1 MTRTT
6 EYKSPL
12 GRMLLAVDEEGLTG
26 AWFEGQKY
34 LPEGVAPE
42 NEETALPPV
51 LESAC
56 RWLDLYFSGQEP
68 DFMPRLH
75 LEGTA
80 FRRAVWELLR
90 KIPYGKTTT
99 YGALAKQLEAETG
112 RRVSAQAVGG
122 AVGHNP
128 VSILVSCHRV
138 VGQQGSL
145 TGYAGGLDKK
155 LRLLILEN
163 TSAEPLYQ
171 KMYLNV
177 SSFWAILNGVDYA
190 ELGTFAVILAVA
202 LCGMEL

>member
-68 DFMPRLH
+68 DFMLRLH

-128 VSILVSCHRV
+128 VSILVPCHRV

-163 TSAEPLYQ
+163 PSAEPLYQ
-171 KMYLNV
+171 KMYL
-177 SSFWAILNGVDYA
+177 ADLH
-190 ELGTFAVILAVA
+190 
-202 LCGMEL
+202 

>member
-12 GRMLLAVDEEGLTG
+12 GRMPLAVDEEGLTG

-34 LPEGVAPE
+34 FARDLSDERTE
-42 NEETALPPV
+42 QETPALT
-51 LESAC
+51 EAR

-112 RRVSAQAVGG
+112 RRGSAQAVGG

-128 VSILVSCHRV
+128 VSILVPCHRV

-163 TSAEPLYQ
+163 PSAEPLY
-171 KMYLNV
+171 
-177 SSFWAILNGVDYA
+177 
-190 ELGTFAVILAVA
+190 
-202 LCGMEL
+202 

>member
-1 MTRTT
+1 MLYTG
-6 EYKSPL
+6 YYHSPL
-12 GRMLLAVDEEGLTG
+12 GRLLLAADEIGLTG
-26 AWFEGQKY
+26 LWFERQRYFAQG
-34 LPEGVAPE
+34 LAPVHQDA
-42 NEETALPPV
+42 ETAIL
-51 LESAC
+51 AQTR

-128 VSILVSCHRV
+128 VSILVPCHRV

-163 TSAEPLYQ
+163 PSAEPLY
-171 KMYLNV
+171 
-177 SSFWAILNGVDYA
+177 
-190 ELGTFAVILAVA
+190 
-202 LCGMEL
+202 

>member
-99 YGALAKQLEAETG
+99 YGALAQQLEAETG

-122 AVGHNP
+122 AVGHTP

-163 TSAEPLYQ
+163 PSAEPLYQ
-171 KMYLNV
+171 KMYL
-177 SSFWAILNGVDYA
+177 ADLH
-190 ELGTFAVILAVA
+190 
-202 LCGMEL
+202 

>member
-1 MTRTT
+1 
-6 EYKSPL
+6 
-12 GRMLLAVDEEGLTG
+12 
-26 AWFEGQKY
+26 
-34 LPEGVAPE
+34 
-42 NEETALPPV
+42 
-51 LESAC
+51 
-56 RWLDLYFSGQEP
+56 
-68 DFMPRLH
+68 MPRLH

-163 TSAEPLYQ
+163 PSAEPLYQ
-171 KMYLNV
+171 KMYL
-177 SSFWAILNGVDYA
+177 ADLH
-190 ELGTFAVILAVA
+190 
-202 LCGMEL
+202 

>member
-12 GRMLLAVDEEGLTG
+12 GRMPLAVDEEGLTG

-90 KIPYGKTTT
+90 KIPYGKTTI

-128 VSILVSCHRV
+128 VSILVPCHRV

-163 TSAEPLYQ
+163 PSAEPLY
-171 KMYLNV
+171 
-177 SSFWAILNGVDYA
+177 
-190 ELGTFAVILAVA
+190 
-202 LCGMEL
+202 

>member
-90 KIPYGKTTT
+90 KIPYGETTT

-163 TSAEPLYQ
+163 PSAEPLYQ
-171 KMYLNV
+171 KMYL
-177 SSFWAILNGVDYA
+177 ADLH
-190 ELGTFAVILAVA
+190 
-202 LCGMEL
+202 

>member
-90 KIPYGKTTT
+90 KIPYGNTTT

-163 TSAEPLYQ
+163 PSAEPLYQ
-171 KMYLNV
+171 KMYL
-177 SSFWAILNGVDYA
+177 ADLH
-190 ELGTFAVILAVA
+190 
-202 LCGMEL
+202 

>member
-99 YGALAKQLEAETG
+99 YGALAKQLEAEAG

-163 TSAEPLYQ
+163 PSAEPLYQ
-171 KMYLNV
+171 KMYL
-177 SSFWAILNGVDYA
+177 ADLH
-190 ELGTFAVILAVA
+190 
-202 LCGMEL
+202 

>member
-90 KIPYGKTTT
+90 KIPYGETTT

-128 VSILVSCHRV
+128 VSILVPCHRV

-163 TSAEPLYQ
+163 PSAEPLYQ
-171 KMYLNV
+171 KMYL
-177 SSFWAILNGVDYA
+177 ADLH
-190 ELGTFAVILAVA
+190 
-202 LCGMEL
+202 

>member
-1 MTRTT
+1 
-6 EYKSPL
+6 
-12 GRMLLAVDEEGLTG
+12 
-26 AWFEGQKY
+26 
-34 LPEGVAPE
+34 
-42 NEETALPPV
+42 
-51 LESAC
+51 
-56 RWLDLYFSGQEP
+56 
-68 DFMPRLH
+68 MPRLH

-122 AVGHNP
+122 AGGHNP

-163 TSAEPLYQ
+163 PSAEPLFQ
-171 KMYLNV
+171 KM
-177 SSFWAILNGVDYA
+177 D
-190 ELGTFAVILAVA
+190 LAD
-202 LCGMEL
+202 LH

>member
-99 YGALAKQLEAETG
+99 DGALAKQLEAETG

-163 TSAEPLYQ
+163 PSAEPLYQ
-171 KMYLNV
+171 KMYL
-177 SSFWAILNGVDYA
+177 ADLH
-190 ELGTFAVILAVA
+190 
-202 LCGMEL
+202 

>member
-99 YGALAKQLEAETG
+99 YGALAKQLEAEIG

-128 VSILVSCHRV
+128 VSILVPCHRV

-163 TSAEPLYQ
+163 PSAEPLYQ
-171 KMYLNV
+171 KMYL
-177 SSFWAILNGVDYA
+177 ADLH
-190 ELGTFAVILAVA
+190 
-202 LCGMEL
+202 

>member
-12 GRMLLAVDEEGLTG
+12 GRMPLAVDEEGLTG

-122 AVGHNP
+122 AVGRNP
-128 VSILVSCHRV
+128 ISLIIPCHRV
-138 VGQQGSL
+138 VGTGGSL
-145 TGYAGGLDKK
+145 TGYAGGIEKK
-155 LRLLILEN
+155 VKLLELEH
-163 TSAEPLYQ
+163 TDMRGLFVPLQ
-171 KMYLNV
+171 
-177 SSFWAILNGVDYA
+177 
-190 ELGTFAVILAVA
+190 GTAV
-202 LCGMEL
+202 

>member
-12 GRMLLAVDEEGLTG
+12 GRMPLAVDEEGLTG

-99 YGALAKQLEAETG
+99 YGARAKQLEAETG

-122 AVGHNP
+122 TVRHNP
-128 VSILVSCHRV
+128 VSILVPCHRV
-138 VGQQGSL
+138 VAQQGSL

-155 LRLLILEN
+155 LRLLILEYP
-163 TSAEPLYQ
+163 SAEPLY
-171 KMYLNV
+171 
-177 SSFWAILNGVDYA
+177 
-190 ELGTFAVILAVA
+190 
-202 LCGMEL
+202 

>member
-12 GRMLLAVDEEGLTG
+12 GRMPLAVDEEGLTG

-128 VSILVSCHRV
+128 VSILVPCHCV

-145 TGYAGGLDKK
+145 TGYAGGLDK
-155 LRLLILEN
+155 N
-163 TSAEPLYQ
+163 SA
-171 KMYLNV
+171 
-177 SSFWAILNGVDYA
+177 
-190 ELGTFAVILAVA
+190 
-202 LCGMEL
+202 C

>member
-51 LESAC
+51 LESA
-56 RWLDLYFSGQEP
+56 

-163 TSAEPLYQ
+163 PSAEPLYQ
-171 KMYLNV
+171 KMYL
-177 SSFWAILNGVDYA
+177 ADLH
-190 ELGTFAVILAVA
+190 
-202 LCGMEL
+202 

>member
-90 KIPYGKTTT
+90 KIPYGKMTT

-128 VSILVSCHRV
+128 VSILVPCHRV

-163 TSAEPLYQ
+163 PSAEPLYQ
-171 KMYLNV
+171 KMYL
-177 SSFWAILNGVDYA
+177 ADLH
-190 ELGTFAVILAVA
+190 
-202 LCGMEL
+202 